1 MQETYQFNFRIR
13 KIPWR
18 RSWKPTSY
26 FCLENPMNR
35 GSLVGYNPWGHKEL
49 DMTEQTQHTAENPTS
64 QRPGCW
70 KWIQAFQSFCDN
82 LRVFH
87 LDLNPVY
94 MDI

>member
-49 DMTEQTQHTAENPTS
+49 DMTEQLSTATK
-64 QRPGCW
+64 QQKLYKTTG
-70 KWIQAFQSFCDN
+70 
-82 LRVFH
+82 LRCSKGVRVMKVK
-87 LDLNPVY
+87 DDY
-94 MDI
+94 